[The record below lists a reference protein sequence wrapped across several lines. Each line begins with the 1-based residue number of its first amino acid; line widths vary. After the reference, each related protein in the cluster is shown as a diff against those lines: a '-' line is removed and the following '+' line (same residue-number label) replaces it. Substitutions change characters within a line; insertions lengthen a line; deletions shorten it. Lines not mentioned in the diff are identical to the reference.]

1 MVGEEVSGR
10 TTALSGGLLLL
21 LAELAANLGALQDAL
36 AVLVELELGD
46 DDVAGVQGQG
56 DALARDL
63 LAGDALDVDGVLEAV
78 HRGDLA
84 LATLHAAAHDHDL
97 IVLADG
103 NAADLVGG
111 EDDKS

>member
-1 MVGEEVSGR
+1 MMAVGVMREGWNGVRGLVGR
-10 TTALSGGLLLL
+10 SVRGGQARLSGGLLLL
-21 LAELAANLGALQDAL
+21 AELATDLGALQDAL

-78 HRGDLA
+78 HRRGLTLTA
-84 LATLHAAAHDHDL
+84 LHAAAHDR
-97 IVLADG
+97 
-103 NAADLVGG
+103 DLV
-111 EDDKS
+111 